1 MASNILPL
9 FWPLA
14 NSSKETRLNASA
26 SLISSLENF
35 QQSYHPG
42 KPKAGSSTGDQVEEE
57 DDESEDEDDDEDD
70 DDESGMEVD
79 ASDDEDGDE
88 DGERDLEGARLDKQL
103 SKDNADD
110 IVYCV
115 KRLVRGLA
123 SSRESSRL
131 GFAVALTELLSR
143 IPTVTARQIFSLV
156 IRNSQYNKSM
166 KGSDERDLM
175 FARLFGITAIVQSK
189 SLYAST
195 STKDDFRN
203 VVEGLIWLGQGKAWM
218 RESAWW
224 TLVEA
229 VQGLVSS
236 EVEWKDA
243 AFEELV
249 EIIFEEKTW
258 TQEKVAL
265 VLLLEDQLPQL
276 DWKSHLAPT
285 FKYTPLLN
293 SHNLVTLGRV
303 LKEASGEEDE
313 GIAASTSGSWKPQL
327 HFVWSIILDRYFPKA
342 TSSSSENTSEA
353 PFQDFFRVVVDES
366 LFSNTASSQRRY
378 WGFQVFERALPL
390 LPPSQMPL
398 IFTPNFMRCW
408 MNNLSSADRYLHK
421 AALQIAKRVQD
432 VIKENPKVGFTLLSQ
447 LVGKHGRQD
456 FDKVTKTKTVES
468 IMGSLNVDGVKE
480 FVTYLQSIISG
491 NAQENLDSSRIDERR
506 LWALD
511 QIQALCRNGS
521 VPKDDNW
528 VSSVLDFLLVHGF
541 FLIRKTDKKSAIA
554 ALHAAPKPALSE
566 STAAA
571 CRARFFSCL
580 VELTTA
586 SVSQRATDE
595 SSKPTRQQ
603 GCDLSGKLWVRR
615 AVETISALEND
626 TKHVELVTDADEEI
640 KVIRK
645 GASATLT
652 GLSKAKEDDKEV
664 AKGVE
669 ILLSFFVLQT
679 YDEVDDA
686 LDLLEDVNTAA
697 QKIFDLPSTESSAS
711 SDDDEAA
718 PIDALLDVLIALLD
732 KGSSDLRNL
741 ANLVFGTVSSAFTES
756 SMKLLNAQLEQSAA
770 SAAAEDGD
778 DDDDEV
784 EDEVD
789 QEEGSDDDDEEE
801 AESSEEE
808 EDDDDDD
815 NLAPVDPAF
824 RQRVAE
830 ALQVAG
836 MGVDENAD
844 DGSDDEQ
851 EEYWDDDQMMK
862 VDEQLAEV
870 FRQQATTTKRT
881 DLKHLQIESLHFKNR
896 ILDFYDTYAKR
907 QLTNPVVL
915 EVVGAL
921 LRLVRAS
928 ASSEGELAN
937 KAAGILRSRFNKPKD
952 VPSSADVDVA
962 AELLTQIHE
971 MAQKAPSAE
980 FSNLCSVCSLFV
992 SRAIDASTDSSDK
1005 SSATESSPVV
1015 ESYRKTLADFMTRK
1029 SSLVHPA
1036 FVLDFVKRFPLRA
1049 FGLHDD
1055 LTNYV
1060 QPGVG
1065 VNAYRQTQA
1074 YTMLQTLSQ
1083 HLPVISKSGSVSSD
1097 EISTFVGKA
1106 AEQVYATLESAAS
1119 TSTSTSTTKEGE
1131 KSTGAGAWNA
1141 SRLKDVVKF
1150 ALQLARSS
1158 KSIGVKWDLERVKV
1172 VGDTFANGEKTKEMK
1187 GVRSMWSQLESILGG
1202 GGNAKKDKKDKK
1214 GKGKVVAEEQGEEK
1228 MEVDGEKADVPSKSE
1243 KKVKKV
1249 KKTSTS
1255 ETTNASTE
1263 KPAKK
1268 RKTED
1273 GEIKSK
1279 KQKSK
1284 SAAPS
1289 TSS

>member
-26 SLISSLENF
+26 SLVSSLENF
-35 QQSYHPG
+35 QQSYSAN
-42 KPKAGSSTGDQVEEE
+42 KPTAGSSRGDQDE
-57 DDESEDEDDDEDD
+57 DDSEDEDDEDD

-79 ASDDEDGDE
+79 ASDEEGEEDGQ
-88 DGERDLEGARLDKQL
+88 RDLEGVRLDKQL
-103 SKDNADD
+103 SKENTEDV
-110 IVYCV
+110 VYCV
-115 KRLVRGLA
+115 KRLVRGLG

-143 IPTVTARQIFSLV
+143 IHTVTARQVFSLV
-156 IRNSQYNKSM
+156 IRNSQYNNSM

-195 STKDDFRN
+195 ATKDDFRN

-224 TLVEA
+224 SIVEA
-229 VQGLVSS
+229 VQGLVQS
-236 EVEWKDA
+236 EVEWKEDA
-243 AFEELV
+243 LTELI

-265 VLLLEDQLPQL
+265 VLLLEDQLP
-276 DWKSHLAPT
+276 DVEWRSHLSPT

-303 LKEASGEEDE
+303 LKEASSEEDE

-327 HFVWSIILDRYFPKA
+327 HFVWNIILDRYFPKL
-342 TSSSSENTSEA
+342 TSPTFENTSEA

-432 VIKENPKVGFTLLSQ
+432 VIKENPKVGITLLSQ
-447 LVGKHGRQD
+447 LVGKHGRPD

-468 IMGSLNVDGVKE
+468 IMGSLNADGVKE
-480 FVTYLQSIISG
+480 FVAYLQSIISG

-521 VPKDDNW
+521 VPKDDSCI
-528 VSSVLDFLLVHGF
+528 SSVLDFLLVHGF
-541 FLIRKTDKKSAIA
+541 FIIRKTDKKSTIT
-554 ALHAAPKPALSE
+554 ALHAAPKAALSE

-571 CRARFFSCL
+571 CRARFFSCIT
-580 VELTTA
+580 ELTTA
-586 SVSQRATDE
+586 SVSRRATDD
-595 SSKPTRQQ
+595 STKATRQQ
-603 GCDLSGKLWVRR
+603 GCDLSGRFWVRR
-615 AVETISALEND
+615 AVEIISALEED
-626 TKHVELVTDADEEI
+626 TKHVELMTDADEEI
-640 KVIRK
+640 KSIRK
-645 GASATLT
+645 GALATLA
-652 GLSKAKEDDKEV
+652 GLSKAKEDEKEV
-664 AKGVE
+664 AKGAE

-679 YDEVDDA
+679 YDEMDDA
-686 LDLLEDVNTAA
+686 LDMLEDVNTAA
-697 QKIFDLPSTESSAS
+697 QKIFDLPSASSSAS
-711 SDDDEAA
+711 DDEDAA
-718 PIDALLDVLIALLD
+718 PVDALLDVLIALLD

-741 ANLVFGTVSSAFTES
+741 ANLVFGMVSSAFTES
-756 SMKLLNAQLEQSAA
+756 SMKLLNAQLEQTVA
-770 SAAAEDGD
+770 SAAV
-778 DDDDEV
+778 DDDEGDDEEV
-784 EDEVD
+784 EDTED
-789 QEEGSDDDDEEE
+789 DRLEGSGDDDDEEE
-801 AESSEEE
+801 EDESSD
-808 EDDDDDD
+808 EDDDADDED
-815 NLAPVDPAF
+815 DMAPVDPAF

-836 MGVDENAD
+836 MGVDENAEE
-844 DGSDDEQ
+844 GSDNEE

-907 QLTNPVVL
+907 QLTNSLVL

-952 VPSSADVDVA
+952 VPSTCDVDVA
-962 AELLTQIHE
+962 AELLVSIHE

-980 FSNLCSVCSLFV
+980 FSNLSSVCSLFV
-992 SRAIDASTDSSDK
+992 SRTIDASIASTSE
-1005 SSATESSPVV
+1005 ATPSSSPVV
-1015 ESYRKTLADFMTRK
+1015 EAYRKTLTDLMTRK

-1036 FVLDFVKRFPLRA
+1036 FVLDFVKRFPIRA
-1049 FGLHDD
+1049 FALHSD
-1055 LTNYV
+1055 LTTYV
-1060 QPGVG
+1060 APGGG
-1065 VNAYRQTQA
+1065 VNAYRQAQA

-1083 HLPVISKSGSVSSD
+1083 HLPVISKSESVSKS
-1097 EISTFVGKA
+1097 EIA
-1106 AEQVYATLESAAS
+1106 AFINQASEQVYATLESAAAS
-1119 TSTSTSTTKEGE
+1119 SSSAEEGGN
-1131 KSTGAGAWNA
+1131 SNSNWNA
-1141 SRLKDVVKF
+1141 SKLKDVVKF
-1150 ALQLARSS
+1150 ALQLARAS
-1158 KSIGVKWDLERVKV
+1158 KTLGIPWDLKRVEQ
-1172 VGDTFANGEKTKEMK
+1172 VGQVFGQGEKTKEMK
-1187 GVRSMWSQLESILGG
+1187 GVRSMWNQLGSIFGVVTAQSQ
-1202 GGNAKKDKKDKK
+1202 KKK
-1214 GKGKVVAEEQGEEK
+1214 GKKAAEAASSGE
-1228 MEVDGEKADVPSKSE
+1228 MQVDGEEETTQNKG
-1243 KKVKKV
+1243 KKVEKQKKSQKV
-1249 KKTSTS
+1249 LPKTDESTPA
-1255 ETTNASTE
+1255 TAE

-1273 GEIKSK
+1273 GEIKRK

-1284 SAAPS
+1284 PTPT